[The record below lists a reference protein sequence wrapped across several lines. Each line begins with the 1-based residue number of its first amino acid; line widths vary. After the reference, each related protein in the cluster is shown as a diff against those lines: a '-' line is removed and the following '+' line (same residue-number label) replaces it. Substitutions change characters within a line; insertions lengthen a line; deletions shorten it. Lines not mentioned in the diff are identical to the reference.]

1 MPRVTAAIG
10 FRAKTAKAIVV
21 AIAGPPAKPTLIWRQ
36 EIALDD
42 PSVPAT
48 AQPYHV
54 VMEMP
59 WADAVIAVKPIVA
72 AIEAVAAGAIE
83 SLIQELRAAKYVVR
97 AVGIVGSP
105 DKPLERFGNPH
116 IRAHAA
122 EGMLFR
128 RVLEKAAAAHRLTSR
143 TYADD
148 VARRFKPQLKRL
160 GMQAGAP
167 WRNDEKCAAAAA
179 LLALGG
185 D

>member
-10 FRAKTAKAIVV
+10 FRAKTARAIVV
-21 AIAGPPAKPTLIWRQ
+21 ALAGPPEKPSLLWRR
-36 EIALDD
+36 EVPLND
-42 PSVPAT
+42 PSLPAT

-59 WADAVIAVKPIVA
+59 WPQAMIAVKPFAI
-72 AIEAVAAGAIE
+72 AIEAIAAATIE
-83 SLIQELRAAKYVVR
+83 EMVRALRAEKFVVR
-97 AVGIVGSP
+97 ATGIVGSP

-128 RVLEKAAAAHRLTSR
+128 RVLENAAASHRLSSR
-143 TYADD
+143 TYSEDIT
-148 VARRFKPQLKRL
+148 RGLGTHLKRL

-179 LLALGG
+179 LLALRQR
-185 D
+185 